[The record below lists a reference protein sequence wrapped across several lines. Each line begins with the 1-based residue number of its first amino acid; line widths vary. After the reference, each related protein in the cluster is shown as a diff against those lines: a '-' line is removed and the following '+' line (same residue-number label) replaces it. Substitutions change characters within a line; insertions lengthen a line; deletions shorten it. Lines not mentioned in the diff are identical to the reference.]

1 MQKINYNKSLGSKIA
16 DAKIPNV
23 KIPNWANKIL
33 KETVTDKGFT
43 LEGQTIANGRIL
55 NKGFKVL
62 DQSHFYLRDRT
73 NKYEK
78 EIKQSQ
84 AILKRKNL
92 KAETIKKHQK
102 IIKDR
107 EKKIANIEETRKK
120 RSEQAK
126 NKALKIAKQ
135 AQLKMLEINQEKG
148 INIENEWVDAVLTG
162 ITEIDNDIIMGD
174 GSIRAFIIKLEQNI
188 YVMFG
193 DSRGVRLQQSKLCT
207 DLIKQLKSLQNK
219 LKGDK
224 IDLSVDKVMDVLDRW
239 YNKYFANKGYNTQ
252 GQFIMAQLAKGFKN
266 NELIAEIMEAINNE
280 IQ

>member
-1 MQKINYNKSLGSKIA
+1 MQKVNYNKSLGSKLS
-16 DAKIPNV
+16 DAKVPTV
-23 KIPNWANKIL
+23 KLPNWANKIL

-62 DQSHFYLRDRT
+62 DQSRFYLRDRT
-73 NKYEK
+73 NNYEK

-102 IIKDR
+102 RIQDR
-107 EKKIANIEETRKK
+107 QQKIARIEETRKK

-126 NKALKIAKQ
+126 LKAQKIAKQ
-135 AQLKMLEINQEKG
+135 AQIKMLEINQEKG
-148 INIENEWVDAVLTG
+148 VNIENEWIDAVLTG
-162 ITEIDNDIIMGD
+162 ITEIDNDISMSD
-174 GSIRAFIIKLEQNI
+174 DSIRTFIIKLEQNI

-193 DSRGVRLQQSKLCT
+193 DSKGVRLQQSKLCT
-207 DLIKQLKSLQNK
+207 DLIKQLKGLQNK

-224 IDLSVDKVMDVLDRW
+224 IDIAVDKVMDVLDRW

-266 NELIAEIMEAINNE
+266 NELIAEIMVAINNE
-280 IQ
+280 I

>member
-1 MQKINYNKSLGSKIA
+1 MQKVNYNKSLGSKIA
-16 DAKIPNV
+16 DAKIPNA
-23 KIPNWANKIL
+23 KLPNWANRIL
-33 KETVTDKGFT
+33 KETVTDKGIT

-78 EIKQSQ
+78 ELKQSQ

-92 KAETIKKHQK
+92 KSETIKKHQK
-102 IIKDR
+102 RIQDR
-107 EKKIANIEETRKK
+107 QQKIARIEETRKK
-120 RSEQAK
+120 RSERAK
-126 NKALKIAKQ
+126 LKAQKIAKQ
-135 AQLKMLEINQEKG
+135 AQLKMLDINKEKG
-148 INIENEWVDAVLTG
+148 INIENEWIDAVLTS
-162 ITEIDNDIIMGD
+162 ITEIDNDITMGD

-207 DLIKQLKSLQNK
+207 DLIKQLKGLQNK

-224 IDLSVDKVMDVLDRW
+224 IDIAVDKVMDVLDRW

-252 GQFIMAQLAKGFKN
+252 GQFIMAQLARGFKN
-266 NELIAEIMEAINNE
+266 NELIAEIMESINNE
-280 IQ
+280 V

>member
-1 MQKINYNKSLGSKIA
+1 MQKVNYNKSLGSKLA
-16 DAKIPNV
+16 VAKIPSV
-23 KIPNWANKIL
+23 KLPNWANRIL

-55 NKGFKVL
+55 NKGFKEL
-62 DQSHFYLRDRT
+62 DQSRFYLRDRT

-120 RSEQAK
+120 RSERAK

-135 AQLKMLEINQEKG
+135 AQLKMLAINKEKG
-148 INIENEWVDAVLTG
+148 INIQNEWIDAVLTG
-162 ITEIDNDIIMGD
+162 ITEIDNDIAMSD
-174 GSIRAFIIKLEQNI
+174 GNIRTFIIKLEQNI
-188 YVMFG
+188 YIMFG
-193 DSRGVRLQQSKLCT
+193 DSKGVRLQQSMLCT
-207 DLIKQLKSLQNK
+207 DLIKQLKGLQNK

-224 IDLSVDKVMDVLDRW
+224 IDIAVDKVMDVLDRW

-252 GQFIMAQLAKGFKN
+252 GQFIIAQLAKGFKN
-266 NELIAEIMEAINNE
+266 NELITEIMEAVNNE

>member
-1 MQKINYNKSLGSKIA
+1 MQKVNYNKSLGSKIA
-16 DAKIPNV
+16 DAKIPNA
-23 KIPNWANKIL
+23 KLPNWANRIL

-62 DQSHFYLRDRT
+62 DQSYFYLRDRT

-78 EIKQSQ
+78 ELKQSQ

-92 KAETIKKHQK
+92 KAGTIKKHQK
-102 IIKDR
+102 RIQDR
-107 EKKIANIEETRKK
+107 QQKIARIEETRKK

-126 NKALKIAKQ
+126 LKTQKIAKQ

-148 INIENEWVDAVLTG
+148 VNIENEWIDAVLTG
-162 ITEIDNDIIMGD
+162 ITEIDNNITMGD

-193 DSRGVRLQQSKLCT
+193 DSKGVRLQQSKLCT
-207 DLIKQLKSLQNK
+207 DLIKQLKGMQNK

-224 IDLSVDKVMDVLDRW
+224 IDIAVDKVMDILDRW

-280 IQ
+280 I

>member
-1 MQKINYNKSLGSKIA
+1 MQKVNYNKSLGSKIA
-16 DAKIPNV
+16 DAKIPNI
-23 KIPNWANKIL
+23 KLPNWANKIL

-102 IIKDR
+102 RIQDR
-107 EKKIANIEETRKK
+107 QQKITRIEETRKK

-126 NKALKIAKQ
+126 LKAQKIAKQ
-135 AQLKMLEINQEKG
+135 AQLKMLDINKEKG
-148 INIENEWVDAVLTG
+148 INIENEWIDAVLTG
-162 ITEIDNDIIMGD
+162 ITEIDNDITMGD

-193 DSRGVRLQQSKLCT
+193 DSKGVRLQQSKLCT
-207 DLIKQLKSLQNK
+207 DLIKQLKGMQNK

-224 IDLSVDKVMDVLDRW
+224 IDIAVDKVMDVMDRW

-280 IQ
+280 I

>member
-1 MQKINYNKSLGSKIA
+1 MQKVNYNKSLGSKIA

-23 KIPNWANKIL
+23 KLPNWANRIL

-102 IIKDR
+102 KIQDR
-107 EKKIANIEETRKK
+107 QQKITRIEETRKK

-126 NKALKIAKQ
+126 LKAQKIAKQ
-135 AQLKMLEINQEKG
+135 AQLKMLDINKEKG
-148 INIENEWVDAVLTG
+148 INIENEWIDAVLTS
-162 ITEIDNDIIMGD
+162 ITELDNDITMSD
-174 GSIRAFIIKLEQNI
+174 GSIRTFIIKLEQNI

-193 DSRGVRLQQSKLCT
+193 DSKGVRLQQSKLCT
-207 DLIKQLKSLQNK
+207 DLIKQLKGMQNK

-224 IDLSVDKVMDVLDRW
+224 IDIAVDKVMDVLDRW

-266 NELIAEIMEAINNE
+266 NELVAEIMETINNE
-280 IQ
+280 V

>member
-1 MQKINYNKSLGSKIA
+1 MQKVNYSKALASKLA

-23 KIPNWANKIL
+23 NLPNWANRIL

-43 LEGQTIANGRIL
+43 LEGQTFANGRIL

-102 IIKDR
+102 RIQDR
-107 EKKIANIEETRKK
+107 QQKIARIEETRKK
-120 RSEQAK
+120 RSEQSK
-126 NKALKIAKQ
+126 LKAQKIAKQ
-135 AQLKMLEINQEKG
+135 AQLKMLAINKEKG
-148 INIENEWVDAVLTG
+148 LNIENEWIDTVLTG
-162 ITEIDNDIIMGD
+162 INEIDNDITMGD

-193 DSRGVRLQQSKLCT
+193 DSKGVRLQQSKLCT
-207 DLIKQLKSLQNK
+207 DLIKQLKGLQNK
-219 LKGDK
+219 FKGDK
-224 IDLSVDKVMDVLDRW
+224 IDIAVDKVMDVLDRW
-239 YNKYFANKGYNTQ
+239 YNKYFANTGYNTQ
-252 GQFIMAQLAKGFKN
+252 GQFIIAQLAKGFKN

-280 IQ
+280 I

>member
-1 MQKINYNKSLGSKIA
+1 MQKVNYNKSLGSKIA

-23 KIPNWANKIL
+23 KLPNWANRIL

-78 EIKQSQ
+78 ELKQSQ

-102 IIKDR
+102 RIQDR
-107 EKKIANIEETRKK
+107 QQKIARIEETRKK

-126 NKALKIAKQ
+126 LKAQKIAKQ
-135 AQLKMLEINQEKG
+135 AQLKMLDINKEKG
-148 INIENEWVDAVLTG
+148 INIENELIDAVLTG
-162 ITEIDNDIIMGD
+162 ITEINNDITMGD

-193 DSRGVRLQQSKLCT
+193 DSKGVRLQQSKLCT
-207 DLIKQLKSLQNK
+207 NLIKQLKGMQNK

-224 IDLSVDKVMDVLDRW
+224 IDIAVDKVMDVLDRW

-252 GQFIMAQLAKGFKN
+252 GQFIMAQLARGFKN

-280 IQ
+280 V